1 MWSFYENWAIHLLFL
16 YFLYV
21 LYVHACSVAQSY
33 LTLCDPMEPT
43 RLLCPL
49 DFPGKNTGVGCHFLL
64 QVFLASP
71 TLAGGFFYH
80 WAIWEFF
87 ICLQKILHYA
97 KQFFS
102 FIFISWRL
110 ITLQYCSG
118 FCHTLTW
125 ISHGFTCYAKQFIH
139 LFPTHECG
147 ATSGLFTTISAAP
160 RLCLTLFVTEWLIND
175 EFEFPWYCWC
185 FFLTLRPSVE

>member
-1 MWSFYENWAIHLLFL
+1 M

-21 LYVHACSVAQSY
+21 LYVHACSVAQSC

-43 RLLCPL
+43 RLLCPW
-49 DFPGKNTGVGCHFLL
+49 DFPSKNTGVGCHFLL
-64 QVFLASP
+64 QGIFPTQGSNWCFLHLLHWQVDSFTTEP
-71 TLAGGFFYH
+71 SGNSSYVYKKFY
-80 WAIWEFF
+80 IM
-87 ICLQKILHYA
+87 QSN
-97 KQFFS
+97 FFS

-125 ISHGFTCYAKQFIH
+125 ISHGFTCYANQFIH
-139 LFPTHECG
+139 LFPAHECE
-147 ATSGLFTTISAAP
+147 ATSGLLTTILAAP

-185 FFLTLRPSVE
+185 FF